1 MATLKH
7 DGKLRDGSECA
18 FQVPADIVVSSVL
31 EFSNLIALCYVWL
44 LASFVLVLSFCF
56 SFYLLN

>member
-18 FQVPADIVVSSVL
+18 FQVPADIVVSSVPQ
-31 EFSNLIALCYVWL
+31 FSNLTALCYVWL
-44 LASFVLVLSFCF
+44 LVFFVLQLIVCF
-56 SFYLLN
+56 ENNFF